1 MLSFQYQ
8 NYKKNFFQTDR
19 VYPKRQTRVTANQH
33 IFKSGLTE
41 DNSALKVTYEG

>member
-8 NYKKNFFQTDR
+8 NYKKNFFRPTGCT
-19 VYPKRQTRVTANQH
+19 RQTRVTANQH